1 MAGGRGTGGRGNSS
15 WQDRHPK
22 KTSSSKKKTSSL
34 PNGAIKD
41 AISSVLNHTTPTVDT
56 NVGTEGYDYT
66 KATTAEPYDPSK
78 TPQVGE
84 SIMNS
89 GGTGANETYDS
100 SKGSKAVSTSTQST
114 TSKRRKNSLKVNIS
128 GAGGTGRNIV

>member
-1 MAGGRGTGGRGNSS
+1 MGRGDSS
-15 WQDRHPK
+15 WQDRNHHIGKSRGGK
-22 KTSSSKKKTSSL
+22 KTSTGTITPVKKNEEVTE
-34 PNGAIKD
+34 
-41 AISSVLNHTTPTVDT
+41 TTPTVDT
-56 NVGTEGYDYT
+56 SVGTEGYDDT

-78 TPQVGE
+78 NPQVGE

-100 SKGSKAVSTSTQST
+100 SKGSKAVSTTTQST
-114 TSKRRKNSLKVNIS
+114 TSKKRKSSLKVNIS

>member
-1 MAGGRGTGGRGNSS
+1 MGRGDST

-22 KTSSSKKKTSSL
+22 KPSSSKKKHSSL
-34 PNGAIKD
+34 PDGLIKD
-41 AISSVLNHTTPTVDT
+41 MISAAINGTTTTTTPTIDT
-56 NVGTEGYDYT
+56 SVGTEGYDDT

-78 TPQVGE
+78 NPQVGE

-89 GGTGANETYDS
+89 GGTGANETYDY
-100 SKGSKAVSTSTQST
+100 SKGSKAVSTSTRST
-114 TSKRRKNSLKVNIS
+114 TTKRRKSSLKVNIS

>member
-1 MAGGRGTGGRGNSS
+1 MGRGDSS
-15 WQDRHPK
+15 WWDRHPK
-22 KTSSSKKKTSSL
+22 KPSSGKKKPSSL
-34 PNGAIKD
+34 PDGPIKD
-41 AISSVLNHTTPTVDT
+41 MISATIHGTTTTPTIDT
-56 NVGTEGYDYT
+56 SVGTEGYDDT

-78 TPQVGE
+78 NPQVGE

-89 GGTGANETYDS
+89 GGTGANETYDF

-114 TSKRRKNSLKVNIS
+114 TTKRRKSSLKVNNS

>member
-1 MAGGRGTGGRGNSS
+1 MGRGDSS
-15 WQDRHPK
+15 WQDRNHYIGKSRGGK
-22 KTSSSKKKTSSL
+22 KTSTGK
-34 PNGAIKD
+34 
-41 AISSVLNHTTPTVDT
+41 ISPVRKIVESIETTPTVDT
-56 NVGTEGYDYT
+56 SVGTEGYDDT

-78 TPQVGE
+78 NPQVGE

-100 SKGSKAVSTSTQST
+100 SKGSKGTSAPTAT
-114 TSKRRKNSLKVNIS
+114 TKKRKSSLKVNIS

>member
-1 MAGGRGTGGRGNSS
+1 MGRGDSS

-22 KTSSSKKKTSSL
+22 KPSSSKKKPSSL
-34 PNGAIKD
+34 PDGLIKDMISAAINGA
-41 AISSVLNHTTPTVDT
+41 TTPTVDT
-56 NVGTEGYDYT
+56 SVGTEGYDDT
-66 KATTAEPYDPSK
+66 KATTAVNPPRN
-78 TPQVGE
+78 PQVGE

-100 SKGSKAVSTSTQST
+100 SKGSKAVST
-114 TSKRRKNSLKVNIS
+114 TSKKRKSSLKVNIS

>member
-1 MAGGRGTGGRGNSS
+1 MGRGDSS

-22 KTSSSKKKTSSL
+22 KPSSSKKKPSSL
-34 PNGAIKD
+34 PDGPIKD
-41 AISSVLNHTTPTVDT
+41 MISSAIHGTTTTIDT
-56 NVGTEGYDYT
+56 SVGTEGYDDT

-78 TPQVGE
+78 NPQVGE

-89 GGTGANETYDS
+89 GGTGSNETYDF
-100 SKGSKAVSTSTQST
+100 SKGSKAVSTTTQST
-114 TSKRRKNSLKVNIS
+114 TSKKRKSSLKVNIS

>member
-1 MAGGRGTGGRGNSS
+1 MGRGDSS

-22 KTSSSKKKTSSL
+22 KHSSRRKSPSSL
-34 PNGAIKD
+34 PDVPIKD
-41 AISSVLNHTTPTVDT
+41 KILAVIKGVTPPTIDT
-56 NVGTEGYDYT
+56 SVGTEGYDDT
-66 KATTAEPYDPSK
+66 KATTAVKPPSN
-78 TPQVGE
+78 PQVGE

-100 SKGSKAVSTSTQST
+100 SKGSKGTSAPTAT
-114 TSKRRKNSLKVNIS
+114 TKKRKSNLKVNIS

>member
-1 MAGGRGTGGRGNSS
+1 MGRGDSS
-15 WQDRHPK
+15 WQDRNHHIGKSRGDK
-22 KTSSSKKKTSSL
+22 KTSTGKIAPVTKNEGVTET
-34 PNGAIKD
+34 A
-41 AISSVLNHTTPTVDT
+41 PTVDT
-56 NVGTEGYDYT
+56 SVGTEGYDDT

-78 TPQVGE
+78 NPQVGE

-100 SKGSKAVSTSTQST
+100 SKGSKGVSTPSV
-114 TSKRRKNSLKVNIS
+114 TSKKRKSSLKVNIS

>member
-1 MAGGRGTGGRGNSS
+1 MGHGDSS

-22 KTSSSKKKTSSL
+22 KSSSSKKKASSL
-34 PNGAIKD
+34 PDSHIKD
-41 AISSVLNHTTPTVDT
+41 MISSAINGTTTTPTPT
-56 NVGTEGYDYT
+56 PTLGTSVGTEGYDDT

-78 TPQVGE
+78 GPQTGE

-89 GGTGANETYDS
+89 GGTGTNETYNF
-100 SKGSKAVSTSTQST
+100 SKGSKAVSTSTRSIIT
-114 TSKRRKNSLKVNIS
+114 KKRKSNLKVNIS

>member
-1 MAGGRGTGGRGNSS
+1 MGRGDSS

-22 KTSSSKKKTSSL
+22 KPSSSKKKPSSL
-34 PNGAIKD
+34 PDGLIKDMISAGINGATT
-41 AISSVLNHTTPTVDT
+41 TTPTIDT
-56 NVGTEGYDYT
+56 SVGTEGYDDT

-78 TPQVGE
+78 NPQVGE

-89 GGTGANETYDS
+89 GGTGANETYDF

-114 TSKRRKNSLKVNIS
+114 TSKKRKSSLKVNIS

>member
-1 MAGGRGTGGRGNSS
+1 MGRGDSS

-22 KTSSSKKKTSSL
+22 KPSSGKKKPSSL
-34 PNGAIKD
+34 PNGLIKD
-41 AISSVLNHTTPTVDT
+41 VISSIINGATTTTTTTPTIDT
-56 NVGTEGYDYT
+56 SVGTEGYDYT

-78 TPQVGE
+78 NPQVGE

-89 GGTGANETYDS
+89 GGTGANETYDF
-100 SKGSKAVSTSTQST
+100 SKGSNAVSTSTRST
-114 TSKRRKNSLKVNIS
+114 TTKKRKSSLKANIS

>member
-1 MAGGRGTGGRGNSS
+1 MGHGDSS

-22 KTSSSKKKTSSL
+22 KSSSRRKKPSSL
-34 PNGAIKD
+34 PDGPIKDKNSAVINGA
-41 AISSVLNHTTPTVDT
+41 TTPTIDT
-56 NVGTEGYDYT
+56 SVGTEGYDYT

-78 TPQVGE
+78 NPQVGE

-89 GGTGANETYDS
+89 GGTGANETYDF
-100 SKGSKAVSTSTQST
+100 SKGSKAVSTTTQST
-114 TSKRRKNSLKVNIS
+114 TSKKRNSSLKVNIS